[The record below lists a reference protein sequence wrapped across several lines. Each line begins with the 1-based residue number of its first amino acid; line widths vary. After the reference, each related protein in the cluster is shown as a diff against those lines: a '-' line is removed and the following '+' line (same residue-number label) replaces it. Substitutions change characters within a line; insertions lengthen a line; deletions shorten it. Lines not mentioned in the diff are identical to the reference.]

1 MELSFGD
8 EELLLLETT
17 TSLGEE
23 VLEVLFLSL
32 CLDDFLGGS
41 RELVYLA
48 FWLFV
53 GVGEE

>member
-1 MELSFGD
+1 MFEF
-8 EELLLLETT
+8 
-17 TSLGEE
+17 
-23 VLEVLFLSL
+23 LEVH
-32 CLDDFLGGS
+32 DFLGGS

>member
-1 MELSFGD
+1 MDDSLEVHGLFGVGQ
-8 EELLLLETT
+8 
-17 TSLGEE
+17 LGEQ